1 MKNYIKIF
9 FKKIFNFFSRFI
21 LVILKK
27 RNFIK
32 EKLYNK
38 NIFLKDLFNNET
50 YVGVVIWEDI
60 EWS

>member
-1 MKNYIKIF
+1 M
-9 FKKIFNFFSRFI
+9 FNFFSRFI

-50 YVGVVIWEDI
+50 YVGVVIWKDI